1 MPILPDT
8 RFYAW
13 HFMPY
18 TALPEDIDSHESLW
32 VDFPNTHFDPK
43 EGHRLYERYIGELV
57 TAEKL
62 GFDGLCVNEHHATPY
77 SLMPVPSNIAA
88 ALIPLT
94 SRARICVMGT
104 PPGLDQPIRL
114 AESYAMLDV
123 MSGGRLEVAFPLGTP
138 MEYWSGGVSPVT
150 ARERQEEA
158 IDLILRAWTEPG
170 PFRHEGRFYT
180 HRFVNIWPRPYQ
192 QPHPPVALVGSGSPE
207 TIELAARRG
216 LGYSSTFSPVKQQLA
231 AQTRLRARAAEFGH
245 TIRPDQVPMVVM
257 CYVADTDEE
266 AMEEM
271 MPHLRYF
278 FDILTR
284 AGRFI
289 DVPGYLSLDQFRARN
304 GKVLPDSHGK
314 FDWNQILTQFRVAVG
329 SPKTVADKIEAWAEE
344 AQTSRITFQIHRGD
358 MPHWKVLKSMTGLA
372 EKVIPELK
380 RRRDKAMALPAAA
393 E

>member
-8 RFYAW
+8 KFYAW

-32 VDFPNTHFDPK
+32 VDFPNSHFDPK
-43 EGHRLYERYIGELV
+43 EGHRLYTRYIEELV
-57 TAEKL
+57 MAERL

-88 ALIPLT
+88 ALIPQT
-94 SRARICVMGT
+94 SRARICIMGT
-104 PPGLDQPIRL
+104 PPGLDHPIRL

-138 MEYWSGGVSPVT
+138 MEYWSAGVSPVT

-216 LGYSSTFSPVKQQLA
+216 LGYSSTFSPVKQQIA
-231 AQTRLRARAAEFGH
+231 AQAKLRTRALEFGH
-245 TIRPDQVPMVVM
+245 TIRPDQVPMVCM
-257 CYVADTDEE
+257 AYVADTDEE
-266 AMEEM
+266 AMAEM
-271 MPHLRYF
+271 LPHVRFF
-278 FDILTR
+278 FDVLTR

-289 DVPGYLSLDQFRARN
+289 DVPGYLSLDQFRQRN

-344 AQTSRITFQIHRGD
+344 AGTSRITFQIHRGD
-358 MPHWKVLKSMTGLA
+358 MPHWKVVKTMTGLA

-380 RRRDKAMALPAAA
+380 RRRDTAMALPAAA